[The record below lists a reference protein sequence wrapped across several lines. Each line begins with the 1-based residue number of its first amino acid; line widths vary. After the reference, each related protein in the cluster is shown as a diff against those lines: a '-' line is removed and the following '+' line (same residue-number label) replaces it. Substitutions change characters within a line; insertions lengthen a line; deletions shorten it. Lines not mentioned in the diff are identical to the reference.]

1 MGFTHSSSLI
11 THRHFPIPITIRS
24 TNLMTNSIK
33 GHTMASD
40 LGFIDPT
47 FGNDK
52 PKIALAR
59 RPADLADKVIGM
71 IDNTKEQANVI
82 LQAMADAMRERYGV
96 ARVIVRTK
104 EH

>member
-1 MGFTHSSSLI
+1 MTH
-11 THRHFPIPITIRS
+11 
-24 TNLMTNSIK
+24 
-33 GHTMASD
+33 D

-71 IDNTKEQANVI
+71 LDNTKEQANLI
-82 LQAMADAMRERYGV
+82 LQTMADALRERYGV
-96 ARVIVRTK
+96 ARVIIRAK
-104 EH
+104 EHYTKVARRELIDELANEAELVVSALGG

>member
-1 MGFTHSSSLI
+1 
-11 THRHFPIPITIRS
+11 
-24 TNLMTNSIK
+24 MTQN
-33 GHTMASD
+33 

-71 IDNTKEQANVI
+71 IDNTKEQANII
-82 LQAMADAMRERYGV
+82 LQAMADALREQYGV
-96 ARVIVRTK
+96 ARVIIRTK
-104 EH
+104 EHYTKVASRDLIDEMANEVELVVSALGG